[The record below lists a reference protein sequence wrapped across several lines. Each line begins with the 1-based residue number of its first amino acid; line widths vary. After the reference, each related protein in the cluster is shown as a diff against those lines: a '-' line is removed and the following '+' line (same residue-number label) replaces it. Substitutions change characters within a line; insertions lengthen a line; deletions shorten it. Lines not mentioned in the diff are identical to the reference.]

1 MDLAQDIT
9 FVDHCKAANKLEGK
23 LSNEDNQT
31 LYNSIRVAVA
41 RYGLCYRNKHET
53 KKNWWAAW
61 KNLVEY

>member
-53 KKNWWAAW
+53 KKN
-61 KNLVEY
+61 